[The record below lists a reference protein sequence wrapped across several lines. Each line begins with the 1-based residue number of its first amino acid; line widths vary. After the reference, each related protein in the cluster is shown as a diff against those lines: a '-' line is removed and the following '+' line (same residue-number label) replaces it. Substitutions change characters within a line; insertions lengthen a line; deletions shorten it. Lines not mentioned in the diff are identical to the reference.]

1 LILSTFEYFR
11 PGLWQG
17 EIESKGAKERGGN
30 GWVSLQ
36 VHRTLYMK
44 LAQDSHRKC
53 KLIGLSC
60 RGKVVR
66 WL

>member
-30 GWVSLQ
+30 GGFPS
-36 VHRTLYMK
+36 RSTE
-44 LAQDSHRKC
+44 RC
-53 KLIGLSC
+53 T
-60 RGKVVR
+60 
-66 WL
+66 